1 MKNSK
6 SQKPKQGKKA
16 ASNISKTPSVKIHAK
31 IPAEGRV
38 KSLGWLLD
46 VLIFLI
52 LFIGPQVFLTKH
64 YDFANLPQ
72 LAFIH
77 ILSTLMLAFVLF
89 YFGRLTWSLY
99 YIPIFGFL
107 IWALISISWGHN
119 NYEGISTINLWLGP
133 VTLFFA
139 LANSPADSNRIT
151 RILDFIFAS
160 AVVSAIIGCLQYLT
174 KFPFVPQVVEPA
186 ATFAN
191 KNMAA
196 HIMVLS
202 IPLGIGLLFS
212 TKSNWKSFFYAIGT
226 ALLLAFLYYT
236 KTKAAWLAFLVEA
249 VLFGFALLILRQKFP
264 WSMAKQI
271 SSLLAILVLG
281 LLLNLSPYGWSPAFK
296 EISSKVQ
303 LVKGAVEGEEEK
315 EEAAYGSVGL
325 RFAIWRNTLEM
336 IKDRPILGF
345 GLGNHKVFYPIYH
358 RKAVVEKVFSEEAQL
373 HNVHN
378 DYLQLFSETGAI
390 GFLFLCF
397 LFILWTL
404 STIRLAKATKHEHSA
419 LYPVSIYIA
428 IIGIMVN
435 AFFCFPSFRA
445 VPPTIVM
452 AFTAVLFL
460 LEQKHGISTIKFIQL
475 SKTKRIA
482 SALVFFVLAGFLSVY
497 YSNLLTSDRYYLMLS
512 SFEKKRNWTGII
524 DIAKKELELE
534 PHRAKIRSYLGRAYI
549 ESGKCK
555 EGAEELKKVIAYYP
569 YHMNALLN
577 LGVAYSCTGEYE
589 KAIESYKKVLEIKP
603 DYAKVHNNIGHVYL
617 KLGQTEKGLEAF
629 KEAEKYSP
637 SDPSIILNIGTFYL
651 NSGDVDN
658 ALQYLQKAISLD
670 PRSAIAYKQLAS
682 VYLRKN
688 QKEKAKEALE
698 KALSLDPNLPG
709 ANRVKE
715 VLELIKKDMIV
726 EESNATN

>member
-1 MKNSK
+1 MKDSKGKKLRQTKKDLASTQKTITVSK
-6 SQKPKQGKKA
+6 SHR
-16 ASNISKTPSVKIHAK
+16 SFDWV
-31 IPAEGRV
+31 
-38 KSLGWLLD
+38 LD
-46 VLIFLI
+46 VFLFLI
-52 LFIGPQVFLTKH
+52 LFIGPQVFLIRH

-77 ILSTLMLAFVLF
+77 ILSTLLLGFVLF
-89 YFGRLTWSLY
+89 YYGKINLSLY

-107 IWALISISWGHN
+107 IWALISISWGYN
-119 NYEGISTINLWLGP
+119 KYEGISTINLWLGP

-139 LANSPADSNRIT
+139 LANSPADSNRII
-151 RILDFIFAS
+151 RVLDFIFGS

-202 IPLGIGLLFS
+202 IPLGMGLFLS
-212 TKSNWKSFFYAIGT
+212 TKSNWKSFFYSIGT

-236 KTKAAWLAFLVEA
+236 KTKAGWLAFLVEFI
-249 VLFGFALLILRQKFP
+249 LFIVALLLIRQRPIWIK
-264 WSMAKQI
+264 SKQV
-271 SSLLAILVLG
+271 SSLLGIVILG
-281 LLLNLSPYGWSPAFK
+281 LLLNLSPQGWSPAFK
-296 EISSKVQ
+296 EVAAKAE
-303 LVKGAVEGEEEK
+303 LVKGAVEGEAEK
-315 EEAAYGSVGL
+315 EAAAYGSVGL
-325 RFAIWRNTLEM
+325 RLAIWRNTLEM

-378 DYLQLFSETGAI
+378 DYLQIFSETGII
-390 GFLFLCF
+390 GFLFLAF
-397 LFILWTL
+397 LFTLWTL
-404 STIRLAKATKHEHSA
+404 STLRLAKYNKHENSA

-452 AFTAVLFL
+452 AFTGILFL
-460 LEQKHGISTIKFIQL
+460 LEQKHGISNIRFIQL
-475 SKTKRIA
+475 PKTV
-482 SALVFFVLAGFLSVY
+482 SAALGLVFFVLACLLGIY

-512 SFEKKRNWTGII
+512 SFEKKRNWNGII

-555 EGAEELKKVIAYYP
+555 EGAEELQKVVAYYP

-577 LGVAYSCTGEYE
+577 LGVAYSCSGEYE

-603 DYAKVHNNIGHVYL
+603 DYAKVYNNIGHVYL
-617 KLGQTEKGLEAF
+617 KLGQTEKGIEAF

-658 ALQYLQKAISLD
+658 ALQYLQKAVSLD
-670 PRSAIAYKQLAS
+670 PKSAIAYKHLAS

-726 EESNATN
+726 EERNATN